1 MTLEAQM
8 PRMKTSSA
16 GMTRRA
22 FVAGAAAAALGC
34 RSRGVFGIGGDAPRL
49 VCGVASDVHVDCDE
63 HEAAFRR
70 TLEWFR
76 SARVDAVV
84 IAGDLTTG
92 SRIPEFERMA
102 GVWRSVF
109 PRDALPDGSRVER
122 LFVTG
127 NHDTDVLQK
136 FATRAQAEEQS
147 FTFRRAETWARLFG
161 EPYESVF
168 RKDVRG
174 VPFVLKHWYCRKL
187 GETDPV
193 KGYFA
198 AHGGELPR
206 DAPFFYVQHDH
217 PRGTCS
223 WPGAANCCD
232 GGDSTE
238 CLSRFPDAIALSG
251 HSHFSIEH
259 ETSIWQGAFTSVGTG
274 STCGWAFTPGGR
286 ENGHGGPDPDLR
298 AWEMPCLDFL
308 RCRQAQVMR
317 VYDDRVTFERRD
329 VEFGLSLGADRV
341 VPLGPGAARPYAF
354 APRAAAE
361 SAPQFP
367 DGAEPRVFRIQSGR
381 DRAGHAHEQICVAF
395 PTVSGLGG
403 GARAFDYLVEA
414 QTRAAGGEW
423 RTVAE
428 RSVFSQGAL
437 LPAERDERECRCVFA
452 AAHLPSG
459 EVRFVVRPR
468 GEWGSCGAPLSA
480 ALDCFET

>member
-1 MTLEAQM
+1 MAAAS
-8 PRMKTSSA
+8 K
-16 GMTRRA
+16 MTRRGFVLGA
-22 FVAGAAAAALGC
+22 VAGVLGC
-34 RSRGVFGIGGDAPRL
+34 RSGGVFGIASGAPRL
-49 VCGVASDVHVDCDE
+49 VCGVASDVHVDSDE
-63 HEAAFRR
+63 HAAAFRR

-84 IAGDLTTG
+84 VAGDLTTS

-109 PRDALPDGSRVER
+109 PRDALPDGSHVER

-136 FATRAQAEEQS
+136 FATRAQAEDES
-147 FTFRRAETWARLFG
+147 FTFHRADTWGRLFG

-168 RKDVRG
+168 RKDVKG
-174 VPFVLKHWYCRKL
+174 VPFVLKHWYCRRL

-198 AHGGELPR
+198 AHGKELPL
-206 DAPFFYVQHDH
+206 DEPFFYVQHDH

-223 WPGAANCCD
+223 WPGAASCCD
-232 GGDSTE
+232 GGDSVE
-238 CLSRFPDAIALSG
+238 CLSRFPDSIALSG

-274 STCGWAFTPGGR
+274 STCGWAFTPDGR
-286 ENGHGGPDPDLR
+286 ENGHGGPNPKGR

-317 VYDDRVTFERRD
+317 VYDDRVVFERRD
-329 VEFGLSLGADRV
+329 VEFGLSLGPDRV

-361 SAPQFP
+361 RAPQFRP
-367 DGAEPRVFRIQSGR
+367 GAEARVFRAVAGC
-381 DRAGHAHEQICVAF
+381 DRAGHVHQQVCVEF
-395 PTVSGLGG
+395 PVVNGLGG
-403 GARAFDYLVEA
+403 GTRAYDYLVEA
-414 QTRAAGGEW
+414 QVRTAGGSW
-423 RTVAE
+423 RTVVE
-428 RSVFSQGAL
+428 ESVFSNGAL
-437 LPAERDERECRCVFA
+437 LPAERDERACRCVFA
-452 AAHLPSG
+452 ASRIPVG
-459 EVRFVVRPR
+459 EIRFQVSPR
-468 GEWGSCGAPLSA
+468 CEWGSCGLPLTVH
-480 ALDCFET
+480 FESFGGLGS